1 MGCASSSPADEAPPA
16 GTVAGVFDAPGTK
29 EKPTKNYNRPKWKS
43 PEPITTSQLKKKRE
57 EFWDTQPHYGG
68 DRNIWDALKAACEAD
83 QDTCR
88 LLIESAGIIVAAHDM
103 TVCYDERGAKYELPK
118 YVLSDPL
125 NLMKDKE

>member
-1 MGCASSSPADEAPPA
+1 MGCASSTPVEE
-16 GTVAGVFDAPGTK
+16 GTTGSNPFDALPAK
-29 EKPTKNYNRPKWKS
+29 EKPTKQYARPKWKS
-43 PEPITTSQLKKKRE
+43 QEPMTLSQLQKKRE

-83 QDTCR
+83 QETAK

-118 YVLSDPL
+118 YVLSEPV
-125 NLMKDKE
+125 NLAKDQ